1 LTGHCRTDNLSTML
15 KEAKSMDLS
24 CRVWRS
30 GRPLVEEL
38 GRILAEGES
47 LEGGAA
53 SGDTDGMEG

>member
-1 LTGHCRTDNLSTML
+1 ML